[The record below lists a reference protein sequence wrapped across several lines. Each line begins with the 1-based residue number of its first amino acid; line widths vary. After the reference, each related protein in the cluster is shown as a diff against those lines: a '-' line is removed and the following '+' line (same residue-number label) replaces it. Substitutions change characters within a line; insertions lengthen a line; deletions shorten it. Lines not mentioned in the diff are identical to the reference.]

1 MAVVEY
7 FANTYSEARAKFL
20 AAARAAG
27 ANLIQHALPKF
38 RGPRDQELILDVAR
52 LGPQKPESLLVLIS
66 GTHGIEGFCGSGC
79 QIGYL
84 SDLLYEALPITSG
97 LLLIHALNPF
107 GFAWLRRANEENVD
121 LNRNFHDFSK
131 PLPSSKSYEA
141 LHDWLIPLEWEGN
154 TREPA
159 DAALR
164 DYAKKDFRKF
174 QAELTAGQYTRPN
187 GLFYGGNQPTWSN
200 RMLRQILAE
209 CISPTLKKLAVIDF
223 HTGLGRRAGY
233 GEPIHVGSASDFAL
247 AKEWYG
253 EEVRSLNQGE
263 AVATALT
270 GSVADAF
277 PQSTP
282 DLKVIYLALEFGTL
296 PPMDVLD
303 ALRADHWL
311 HAVPAR
317 ATHLRPE
324 IERQM
329 RQAFNLDVPWWRAAV
344 YARAMDFAMRATRAL
359 QNE

>member
-1 MAVVEY
+1 MAISEY
-7 FANTYSEARAKFL
+7 FAASYSEARAKFL
-20 AAARAAG
+20 AAARIAG
-27 ANLIQHALPKF
+27 SSVMNYVLPNF
-38 RGPRDQELILDVAR
+38 HGPRGQELILDVAR
-52 LGPQKPESLLVLIS
+52 LGPQKPEGLLVLIS

-84 SDLLYEALPITSG
+84 SDQLYEALPITSG
-97 LLLIHALNPF
+97 LVLIHALNPF
-107 GFAWLRRANEENVD
+107 GFAWLRRVNEENVD
-121 LNRNFHDFSK
+121 LNRNFHDFAK
-131 PLPSSKSYEA
+131 PLLSSESYER
-141 LHDWLIPLEWEGN
+141 LHDWLIPPEWEGN
-154 TREPA
+154 TREQA

-200 RMLRQILAE
+200 RLLRQILAE
-209 CISPTLKKLAVIDF
+209 CITPTLKKLAVIDF
-223 HTGLGRRAGY
+223 HTGLGRAGY

-282 DLKVIYLALEFGTL
+282 DLKVIYVALEFGTL
-296 PPMDVLD
+296 PPMDVLN

-344 YARAMDFAMRATRAL
+344 YARAMDFAMRATRAV
-359 QNE
+359 QSQ

>member
-1 MAVVEY
+1 MAINEY
-7 FANTYSEARAKFL
+7 FAGSYSEARAKFL
-20 AAARAAG
+20 AAARIAG
-27 ANLIQHALPKF
+27 SSVMNYALPKF
-38 RGPRDQELILDVAR
+38 HGPRGQELIVDVAR

-66 GTHGIEGFCGSGC
+66 GTHGVEGFCGSGC

-84 SDLLYEALPITSG
+84 SNQLYEALPITSG
-97 LLLIHALNPF
+97 LMLIHALNPF
-107 GFAWLRRANEENVD
+107 GFAWLRRVNEENVD
-121 LNRNFHDFSK
+121 LNRNFHDFAR
-131 PLPSSKSYEA
+131 PLPSSESYER

-154 TREPA
+154 TREQA
-159 DAALR
+159 DVALR

-209 CISPTLKKLAVIDF
+209 CITPTLKKLAVIDF
-223 HTGLGRRAGY
+223 HTGLGRAGY
-233 GEPIHVGSASDFAL
+233 GEPIYVGSASDFAL

-277 PQSTP
+277 PESTP
-282 DLKVIYLALEFGTL
+282 DLKVVYVALEFGTL
-296 PPMDVLD
+296 PPMDVLN

-359 QNE
+359 QNQ